1 MSGQIQY
8 GVKLFE
14 SVFHPTPPKKISK
27 QKKNP
32 YSIKIYIILKQ

>member
-14 SVFHPTPPKKISK
+14 SVFHPPQKNLLNRKKPLLYQNK
-27 QKKNP
+27 YK
-32 YSIKIYIILKQ
+32 